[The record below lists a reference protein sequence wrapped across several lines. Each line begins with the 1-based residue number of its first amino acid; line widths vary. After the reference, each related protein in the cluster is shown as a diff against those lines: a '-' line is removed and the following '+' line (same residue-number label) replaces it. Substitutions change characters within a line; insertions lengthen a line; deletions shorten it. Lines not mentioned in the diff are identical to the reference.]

1 MATTLTL
8 RTSSNSGDTTKSAP
22 LTNAEVDGN
31 FIELKNNKLDLDG
44 SLSMTGKLVLATSTT
59 SLASVRLPAGSSDP
73 STPASG
79 DLWNNTGT
87 LKFYNGSSNLQVIT
101 ASTSVSNGELL
112 IGNASTNK
120 FVAANLTGTSDQIT
134 ATSGAG
140 TITLSTPQNIA
151 TTSTVQFG
159 SLGLD
164 TTAGLAGTLKA
175 AKSIAVGALT
185 PSTTTGRIDAAND
198 VVAFSTSDE
207 RMKTNIQVIDDAL
220 AKVCSLRGVT
230 FTWDELHK
238 EHHGYEGQDTG
249 VIAQDVVKVLPE
261 VVTTRDNGFMAVK
274 YEKMIG
280 LLIEA
285 IKELNE
291 KVEKCNCSK

>member
-1 MATTLTL
+1 MAITLTL
-8 RTSSNSGDTTKSAP
+8 RTFSNPGDTTKGAP
-22 LTNAEVDGN
+22 LTNTQVDEN
-31 FIELKNNKLDLDG
+31 FVALKNNKLDLDG
-44 SLSMTGKLVLATSTT
+44 SLTMTGKLTLAVSST
-59 SLASVRLPAGSSDP
+59 SLASIKLSAGSSDP
-73 STPASG
+73 SSPASG

-87 LKFYNGSSNLQVIT
+87 LKFYNGSSNLQLIT
-101 ASTSVSNGELL
+101 ASTSVSNGQLL

-140 TITLSTPQNIA
+140 SITLSTPQNIA
-151 TTSTVQFG
+151 TTSAVQFG
-159 SLGLD
+159 SLGLG
-164 TTAGLAGTLKA
+164 TTAGTSGTLKIQT
-175 AKSIAVGALT
+175 SIAVGAIT
-185 PSTTTGRIDAAND
+185 PSATTGRIDAEND

-230 FTWDELHK
+230 FTWDELQK

-291 KVEKCNCSK
+291 KVENCSCNK

>member
-230 FTWDELHK
+230 FIWDELHK
-238 EHHGYEGQDTG
+238 EHHGYDGQDTG